1 MRGVLIAA
9 LLILV
14 AAAGYWSGRQTGVA
28 PAPASVA
35 ASVAAQPAAGA
46 AAAEPG
52 VEGAERPVVSASV
65 EVASGGPTS
74 TSAGTPALP
83 PEQLPLRETL
93 SALVQG
99 HRAGQA
105 AATLRLLKELSDCQR
120 YRWSA
125 LRMDMLIAFDETP
138 RGQRNGQRMEQMMA
152 QAVEAVS
159 ALKDRCEG
167 LPEDLDESLLFEV
180 QRRAAELGDL
190 GGQLGF
196 ALVPSMTLSR
206 ALEQMDRLALY
217 RELAPRFLEQA
228 LQQGSGQAAAGFMD
242 GYEHYFGGIGPADGA
257 NNPMLQQAF
266 RQVANAMRPLT
277 PLQQVLGEDLGK
289 AWRYATLCRRVCNL
303 NDQNRAQQALD
314 RLRDRLDSATRRRA
328 EDEARALYDRYY
340 AQAKRPPDVDLDAL
354 RQAMGM
360 RR

>member
-1 MRGVLIAA
+1 MRGVLIAV

-28 PAPASVA
+28 LAPPTLAAPASPQA
-35 ASVAAQPAAGA
+35 EAGA
-46 AAAEPG
+46 LAGDLVDASYPRSA
-52 VEGAERPVVSASV
+52 VSASV
-65 EVASGGPTS
+65 DVASGSPTS
-74 TSAGTPALP
+74 ASAGPPALP
-83 PEQLPLRETL
+83 AEDLPLRETL
-93 SALVQG
+93 TALVEA

-125 LRMDMLIAFDETP
+125 LRMDMLIAFDESP
-138 RGQRNGQRMEQMMA
+138 RGQRSGQRMEQMMA
-152 QAVEAVS
+152 QAAEAVS
-159 ALKDRCEG
+159 ALKARCEG
-167 LPEDLDESLLFEV
+167 LPEDLDEGLLFEV

-242 GYEHYFGGIGPADGA
+242 GYEHYFGDFGPAGGT

-266 RQVANAMRPLT
+266 RQMANAMRPLT

-314 RLRDRLDSATRRRA
+314 RLRDRLDSAARRRA
-328 EDEARALYDRYY
+328 EDEARALYDAHY
-340 AQAKRPPDVDLDAL
+340 AHGKRPPDVDLDAL
-354 RQAMGM
+354 RQGLGM